1 MYTNKKLRRY
11 PPPQLFPQSP
21 SPKEV
26 YLSSLHI
33 VVVRVLRKIEPIRDR
48 DRGRFKELIHKIVEV
63 GKFKICQAGWQ
74 AGDPGK
80 S

>member
-1 MYTNKKLRRY
+1 MCPSRGPIVDTVQDAWWAVAHIFHHL
-11 PPPQLFPQSP
+11 LF
-21 SPKEV
+21 
-26 YLSSLHI
+26 LFLNF
-33 VVVRVLRKIEPIRDR
+33 IRDR